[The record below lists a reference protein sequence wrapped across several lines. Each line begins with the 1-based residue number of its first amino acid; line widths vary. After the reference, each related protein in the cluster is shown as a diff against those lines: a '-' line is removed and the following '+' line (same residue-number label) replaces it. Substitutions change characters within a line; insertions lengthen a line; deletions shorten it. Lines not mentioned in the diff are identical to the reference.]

1 MPLLSKKP
9 FPLRDVYF
17 LLNHGLIKSTVLKR
31 PGAGRGKRL
40 IDCDSIDKFL
50 EKNSTDKWHAMALQK
65 GPYTKPSRP
74 RKKAPAKPKLTE
86 AA

>member
-1 MPLLSKKP
+1 MSLLSKNP
-9 FPLRDVYF
+9 FSLRDVYF

-50 EKNSTDKWHAMALQK
+50 EKNSTDKWHAMALE
-65 GPYTKPSRP
+65 RP
-74 RKKAPAKPKLTE
+74 VYQTVAS
-86 AA
+86 